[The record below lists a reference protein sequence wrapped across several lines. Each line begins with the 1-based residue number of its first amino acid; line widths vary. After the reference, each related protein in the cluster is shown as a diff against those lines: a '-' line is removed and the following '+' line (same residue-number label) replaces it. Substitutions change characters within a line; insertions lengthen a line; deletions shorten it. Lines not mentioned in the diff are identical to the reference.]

1 LVKISKTAA
10 AAIGLA
16 AALAGALPASAATIS
31 ATATISPAL
40 TATLTSG
47 GTQTL
52 DFTPFDT
59 ALGTLTS
66 VIVTESIDA
75 AGSINFGGTSVTGV
89 VLAAEGGSLTI
100 SEPGILANI
109 MNETLSVSGA
119 CAAAPPG
126 SCNGT
131 GGTIK
136 GAGFSPLSATLT
148 DGGTLANF
156 TDAATANLLL
166 DASILTKAGAGT
178 GTATSANITYAGTVT
193 ALYTYTPVTDAPEPA
208 SLGIFAF
215 GTMVLAWRRAAG
227 RTRG

>member
-156 TDAATANLLL
+156 TDAA
-166 DASILTKAGAGT
+166 AGT

>member
-1 LVKISKTAA
+1 MARYVRKLGLDQRPRWPEKRRDTFHPRLDLGPRQLSQFQPERDAYQQLSGSEYIVLVKISKTAA
-10 AAIGLA
+10 AAISLA
-16 AALAGALPASAATIS
+16 AALAGALPASAATIF
-31 ATATISPAL
+31 AAATISPAL

-75 AGSINFGGTSVTGV
+75 GGSISFGGTSVTGV

-119 CAAAPPG
+119 CAATPPG

-131 GGTIK
+131 
-136 GAGFSPLSATLT
+136 
-148 DGGTLANF
+148 
-156 TDAATANLLL
+156 
-166 DASILTKAGAGT
+166 
-178 GTATSANITYAGTVT
+178 
-193 ALYTYTPVTDAPEPA
+193 
-208 SLGIFAF
+208 
-215 GTMVLAWRRAAG
+215 
-227 RTRG
+227 